1 MASASFCPTGVPAV
15 QVRATSVES
24 RHSPP
29 ASSSLSPL
37 VEWSGHS
44 PGQQIDGYKYSGWY
58 KLTSCERTEVER
70 KTMAR
75 RTVNFI
81 MMTEKVTRNE
91 RLLLIKQILVE
102 TRVRRVRQAD
112 DTNKVV

>member
-1 MASASFCPTGVPAV
+1 
-15 QVRATSVES
+15 
-24 RHSPP
+24 
-29 ASSSLSPL
+29 
-37 VEWSGHS
+37 
-44 PGQQIDGYKYSGWY
+44 
-58 KLTSCERTEVER
+58 
-70 KTMAR
+70 MAR